1 MAEFANDKVASR
13 LDAGLA
19 VYLVAGLCAGLGQG
33 QGALNGSVVRF
44 DNFSIASNKGLQRYA
59 FWCRESQ
66 INSDTVFGSFSVAH
80 AQDSL
85 TVTDVP
91 GQQFTKPLVVNLAGQ
106 AQLGRTIPLPC

>member
-1 MAEFANDKVASR
+1 
-13 LDAGLA
+13 
-19 VYLVAGLCAGLGQG
+19 
-33 QGALNGSVVRF
+33 GALNGSVVRF

-91 GQQFTKPLVVNLAGQ
+91 GQQFPKPLVAHLAGQ
-106 AQLGRTIPLPC
+106 AQLGRTIPLPCARLAFLGVIVIGSVAIVGRYITNILPC